1 MRNLLGIIGNPLGHS
16 LSPILHKTA
25 IEKLTA
31 NYKYEKWEL
40 AENELGE
47 FIQKVKD
54 KESNILGFNV
64 TIPYKE
70 KIIPYL
76 DEIDILATKLNAV
89 NTVKY
94 ENGKLKGYN
103 TDGLGLFESLI
114 RNNVQYE
121 KKNILILGSG
131 GACKGI
137 AMFLTQKKVARIDIA
152 ARNENK
158 VEDLISRIQ
167 NTGTESDFIPWSHLM
182 NLDIVKYNIVIQTT
196 PLGMKN
202 QTQEIDF
209 PYDEL
214 TPSHTVIDIV
224 YNPLETGFLKKSKN
238 KGATCING
246 LEMLVYQGYHSF
258 KIWTGLDEDT
268 DLMLRTAN
276 SLLEVKSE

>member
-25 IEKLTA
+25 IEKLIA
-31 NYKYEKWEL
+31 NYTYEKWEL
-40 AENELGE
+40 AENELEE
-47 FIQKVKD
+47 FIRKVKEKD
-54 KESNILGFNV
+54 SNILGFNV
-64 TIPYKE
+64 TIPYKV

-94 ENGKLKGYN
+94 ENDKLKGYN

-114 RNNVQYE
+114 RNDVQYE

-131 GACKGI
+131 GAFKGI
-137 AMFLTQKKVARIDIA
+137 AMFLTQKSVERIDVVARD
-152 ARNENK
+152 ESK
-158 VEDLISRIQ
+158 VEDLRSRIKDS
-167 NTGTESDFIPWSHLM
+167 GTQSDFIAWSYLI
-182 NLDIVKYNIVIQTT
+182 NLDIMKYDIIIQTT

-202 QTQEIDF
+202 QPQEIEF
-209 PYDEL
+209 PYGKL

-224 YNPLETGFLKKSKN
+224 YNPLETDFLKKSKVS
-238 KGATCING
+238 GAKCING

-268 DLMLRTAN
+268 ELMLNTAYA
-276 SLLEVKSE
+276 LLEV

>member
-1 MRNLLGIIGNPLGHS
+1 MRNMLGIIGNPLGHS
-16 LSPILHKTA
+16 LSPVLHKTA

-31 NYKYEKWEL
+31 NYSYEKWEI
-40 AENELGE
+40 EEDELE
-47 FIQKVKD
+47 SFIQKVRD
-54 KESNILGFNV
+54 KNSNILGFNV

-103 TDGLGLFESLI
+103 TDGLGLFETLI
-114 RNNVQYE
+114 RNKVQFE
-121 KKNILILGSG
+121 NKKILMLGSG

-137 AMFLTQKKVARIDIA
+137 AIFLAQKKINKIDIA

-158 VEDLISRIQ
+158 VKYLISRIKD
-167 NTGTESDFIPWSHLM
+167 TGTKSDFIPWSDLRE
-182 NLDIVKYNIVIQTT
+182 LEIDVYDLIIQTT
-196 PLGMKN
+196 PIGMKN
-202 QTQEIDF
+202 QSQEIDF
-209 PYDEL
+209 PYGKL
-214 TPSHTVIDIV
+214 TASHTVIDIV
-224 YNPLETGFLKKSKN
+224 YNPLETDYLKKSKTN
-238 KGATCING
+238 GAKCING

-268 DLMLRTAN
+268 DLMLKTAY
-276 SLLEVKSE
+276 SLLEV

>member
-25 IEKLTA
+25 IEKLKVSYT
-31 NYKYEKWEL
+31 YEKWEL
-40 AENELGE
+40 AENELGA
-47 FIQKVKD
+47 FIRKVKNLD
-54 KESNILGFNV
+54 SNILGFNV

-70 KIIPYL
+70 KIITYL
-76 DEIDILATKLNAV
+76 DEIDIQATNLNAV

-103 TDGLGLFESLI
+103 TDGLGLFETLL
-114 RNNVQYE
+114 RNSIQYE
-121 KKNILILGSG
+121 NKKILMLGSG

-152 ARNENK
+152 TRNEK
-158 VEDLISRIQ
+158 KAEDLIFRIQ
-167 NTGTESDFIPWSHLM
+167 NTGIESDFIVWSDLM
-182 NLDIVKYNIVIQTT
+182 TLGIEKYDFVIQTT
-196 PLGMKN
+196 PIGMKN

-209 PYDEL
+209 PYSRL

-238 KGATCING
+238 KGAKCING

-276 SLLEVKSE
+276 SILEVKSE